1 LLKSNPYIPIL
12 FYSLFVLFLSPIE
25 GLSQSNQLKQ
35 RAENT
40 PENLNKN
47 IPALVKYL
55 MEEIQS
61 EQDKAY
67 VLFVW
72 LTNYLEYDHQAI
84 NIDRRINRSI
94 YDILNRKKGICFDY
108 ATLYQRLCE
117 EADIV
122 CYRVDGY
129 AFGQLGPRS
138 LPSTPNHSWNAIF
151 INNEWHLLD
160 PTWGFVTDEL
170 AVKHQT
176 NYFLTPPELFI
187 LNHLPA
193 NPIWQLLDCI
203 ISKEAF
209 EKGTASIQRAIDS
222 SKECISFSDSL
233 SVFSGQSFIEQR
245 LWEAEATWRFHP
257 STDNRRFYAQVV
269 FDYGVAI
276 SERADSLLMSGQL
289 NEFVQLQKEAIDYC
303 FMTDSLTTLQDWQT
317 EFLAGLF
324 INTAVGLSQMEEATT
339 ATISEAIKYLQDAK
353 VLLLQ
358 LPEESYYRQYAGEQ
372 VEQFLEILRYR

>member
-233 SVFSGQSFIEQR
+233 SVFSKQSFIEQR

-257 STDNRRFYAQVV
+257 SADNRRFYAQVV